1 MQKMKYFCYIL
12 LLLLFVACTNKE
24 ARTIHSSDEIIETKD
39 STILTQQTP
48 DYISDTLMR
57 ILLDFEQEVINDE
70 GTLGSRWFIE
80 TGFSTKNNDSTVKI
94 YASLNPGISL
104 DSNNY
109 VLRGGFKLTEAYVL
123 IWDYKISSGY
133 GLYLPENLPQV
144 TDSILKHNPFY
155 EDDYHNSYAR
165 KYKLTDNR
173 LIEIEKEQWFK

>member
-1 MQKMKYFCYIL
+1 MQKMKYFGYIL
-12 LLLLFVACTNKE
+12 LLSLFVACTNKE

-39 STILTQQTP
+39 STLTQQTP

-133 GLYLPENLPQV
+133 GLYLPERLPQLA
-144 TDSILKHNPFY
+144 DSLLKHNPFY

-165 KYKLTDNR
+165 KYKLTGNR